1 MSKDYRVYLED
12 ILEAAGKIRKYSE
25 GMDFEAFAGNSLV
38 SDAVIRNLLIIGEA
52 AKCVPAE
59 IKKQHQDIKW
69 KKISGLRD
77 ILVHEYSAVDMAI
90 VWDVVTNKLPALET
104 AVRTILGKYDR

>member
-1 MSKDYRVYLED
+1 MSKDYNVYLED
-12 ILEAAGKIRKYSE
+12 ILEAAGKIRRYSK
-25 GMDFEAFAGNSLV
+25 GMDFEAFAGNSLT

-52 AKCVPAE
+52 AKSVPAD
-59 IKKQHQDIKW
+59 IKKQHPDIEW

-77 ILVHEYSAVDMAI
+77 VLVHEYAAVDMAI

-104 AVRTILGKYDR
+104 AVKAILGK

>member
-59 IKKQHQDIKW
+59 LKNSTR
-69 KKISGLRD
+69 ISTGRK
-77 ILVHEYSAVDMAI
+77 Y
-90 VWDVVTNKLPALET
+90 PA
-104 AVRTILGKYDR
+104 